1 MMKEDRLLEELL
13 MEEER
18 LQFTSFSN
26 ETSLQIGLAIVRK
39 ALAQRHSVTVDIRR
53 GRHQLFHYACPGTS
67 ADNDDWT
74 LRKARVVERFHH
86 SSYYMEVELRAS
98 GRTIA
103 ERYFLDPSEYA
114 PYNGAFPIQVRGAGV
129 IGVIAV
135 SGLSGDRDHR
145 LIVSVLQEMLE
156 AEAPGGERTEVG
168 NDSWSV

>member
-1 MMKEDRLLEELL
+1 

-18 LQFTSFSN
+18 LQFESFSN
-26 ETSLQIGLAIVRK
+26 ETALQIGLAIVHK
-39 ALAQRHSVTVDIRR
+39 AMAERQSITVDIRR

-67 ADNDDWT
+67 ADNDDWV
-74 LRKARVVERFHH
+74 LRKARVVERFQH

-135 SGLSGDRDHR
+135 SGLSGDLDHR
-145 LIVSVLQEMLE
+145 LIVSVLQELLG
-156 AEAPGGERTEVG
+156 AEAPDGDRAGAANVSRG
-168 NDSWSV
+168 A